1 MESGPDNFDTFFSP
15 GGEPSSPTQ
24 KGASKDGGAPP
35 PPPPEPRADPNFVD
49 TRAERDAQDVGD
61 SEWGSPTVGEPAAAK
76 PSVPPQIAAVGER
89 IVQLQIVTQ
98 EQWDAAVARA
108 ADAKDLRSILDALQ
122 GMPSHRRTRGESQI
136 PALSEHQAKLILE
149 GQAKRLRLGPYLIL
163 DRLGAGGMGEVF
175 RGWNLDLDRIEA
187 VKTITSDD
195 VTGSTMGLAR
205 FDREARVLA
214 QLAHPCITTIYS
226 TGREDGVAYI
236 AMQYIRGRTLVQV
249 VKDAAEKGEDVPVQW
264 AVDVIREVASAL
276 EHAHSCGVIHRD
288 IKPNNIMITNDG
300 EVRVLDMGIAR
311 LVDPSARNAP
321 GLTRHVAGM
330 GTPEV
335 MPPEQWAD
343 ASSVS
348 PASDIYSLG
357 CTFFYLLAGRMPFVG
372 EDLHTLMTAHLTKP
386 TPDIRQIR
394 PDAPRPIA
402 DILQRMTA
410 KEVADR
416 FPNCTELIQ
425 AIDECTKSSSRETLP
440 PPAVPWAWVGA
451 AAVVAALVSGF
462 GLYIGTRR
470 DYSAEAER
478 WLVDW
483 QKVTSEQWKSP
494 DELRAAVAKSPYA
507 AVDSADSLVRLQDW
521 VKQAT
526 AERKREGDFNDF
538 LVDFRRQHSSV
549 WPNAAA
555 LNEFVEPLRG
565 SMGYDAIRKR
575 VREETLQREAL
586 RDQAARQV
594 AEAFAAS
601 PEVWDSVEEVAAV
614 ADSAVPLDSVLRE
627 EHLGRRD
634 LAIRTCASERWTK
647 LAVKALE
654 ERQAAAGDVWKSP
667 IAIIGWSKDQVP
679 FESITTSKDYH
690 RLLDL
695 VQRETL
701 NRKSHQ
707 WVLQYLA
714 EHPLAWKGDDELV
727 AFVRGKFP
735 DGVESE
741 AAFAAMQSE
750 VRRETM
756 DRMRRMIK
764 QWAGSYVEEHPDVW
778 PETDALVDAVYSA
791 PNWEALARQASRE
804 DFTKKADA
812 ATYRRVFQTPLR
824 PTGDKLKDYHRL
836 EMMRLIDFFLGLANS
851 AVQPTVRVE
860 LAAEINGR
868 PVRNV
873 PLEQEAVVTVTS
885 SVRGYVTLIVLG
897 SRGEVFM
904 IQWDEPIPPG
914 RRMSLIPLSAESD
927 GVERLVAYVTDQSP
941 WRILPKPPADLGVS
955 AKRVPLEGNYL
966 QQMVDPAIRLFSDE
980 DSAKDDFEPIHKALS
995 SRRLLQNLLDM
1006 LFQGVA
1012 PGYLPATTS
1021 VKQWGRAAIEIQS
1034 GDP

>member
-15 GGEPSSPTQ
+15 GGDPSRPTQ

-35 PPPPEPRADPNFVD
+35 PPPPVPRDEANLGE
-49 TRAERDAQDVGD
+49 TRAERDTQDVGD
-61 SEWGSPTVGEPAAAK
+61 SEWGSPTVGESAAAT
-76 PSVPPQIAAVGER
+76 PAVPPQIAAVGEK
-89 IVQLQIVTQ
+89 IVQLQIIAK
-98 EQWDAAVARA
+98 EQWEAALARA
-108 ADAKDLRSILDALQ
+108 SDVHDLRSILDALQ
-122 GMPSHRRTRGESQI
+122 GMPSHRRARGESQM

-187 VKTITSDD
+187 VKTITSDE

-249 VKDAAEKGEDVPVQW
+249 VKDAAEQGEDVPVQW
-264 AVDVIREVASAL
+264 AVDAMREVASAL

-372 EDLHTLMTAHLTKP
+372 ADLHTLMTAHLTKP
-386 TPDIRQIR
+386 MPDICEIR
-394 PDAPRPIA
+394 PDVPRPVA
-402 DILQRMTA
+402 EILKRMTA
-410 KEVADR
+410 KDAADR
-416 FPNCTELIQ
+416 FPSCTELIQ
-425 AIDECTKSSSRETLP
+425 AIDACAKTSPSYSP
-440 PPAVPWAWVGA
+440 PRPAVPWAWVGA
-451 AAVVAALVSGF
+451 AAVVAALVAGF
-462 GLYIGTRR
+462 GLYIGTRH
-470 DYSAEAER
+470 DYAADAER

-483 QKVTSEQWKSP
+483 QKITTDQWETL
-494 DELRAAVAKSPYA
+494 DELRAAVARSPHA
-507 AVDSADSLVRLQDW
+507 TVDGADSLARLQDW

-538 LVDFRRQHSSV
+538 LLDFRRQHSSV
-549 WPNAAA
+549 WASAAA
-555 LNEFVEPLRG
+555 LNEFVGPLRA
-565 SMGYDAIRKR
+565 SLGYDEIRKR

-594 AEAFAAS
+594 ADALAAS
-601 PEVWDSVEEVAAV
+601 PEVWASAEEVAAV
-614 ADSAVPLDSVLRE
+614 ADSAVPLDSVF
-627 EHLGRRD
+627 LGDHVEQRD
-634 LAIRTCASERWTK
+634 RAIRAAASERWTK
-647 LAVKALE
+647 LAEKALE
-654 ERQAAAGDVWKSP
+654 ERQAAASDVWKSP
-667 IAIIGWSKDQVP
+667 AAVIGWSKDQIP
-679 FESITTSKDYH
+679 FESIATSKDYH

-695 VQRETL
+695 VQRETV
-701 NRKSHQ
+701 NRKSVQ

-727 AFVRGKFP
+727 AFVREKHP
-735 DGVESE
+735 DGVETES
-741 AAFAAMQSE
+741 AFASMQTY
-750 VRRETM
+750 VRQETIQ
-756 DRMRRMIK
+756 RMQRMVE
-764 QWAGSYVEEHPDVW
+764 QWAEAYAEKCPDVW
-778 PETDALVDAVYSA
+778 PKTDALVEAVYSG
-791 PNWEALARQASRE
+791 PNWEALARHASKE
-804 DFTKKADA
+804 DFANKADA
-812 ATYRRVFQTPLR
+812 ASYRRVFQAPLA
-824 PTGDKLKDYHRL
+824 PTQDALKDYHRL
-836 EMMRLIDFFLGLANS
+836 EMMRLIDLFLGLAKS
-851 AVQPTVRVE
+851 SVPPTAKVE
-860 LAAEINGR
+860 LSAEVDGR
-868 PVRNV
+868 PVQQV
-873 PLEQEAVVTVTS
+873 PLKQTAVVTVTS
-885 SVRGYVTLIVLG
+885 SIRGYVTLIVLG
-897 SRGEVFM
+897 STGEVFM
-904 IQWDEPIPPG
+904 VQWDEPIPPG
-914 RRMSLIPLSAESD
+914 RPMNLIPLSAESD
-927 GVERLVAYVTDQSP
+927 GVERLVVYVTDQSP

-955 AKRVPLEGNYL
+955 PKRVPLEGNYM
-966 QQMVDPAIRLFSDE
+966 QQMVDPAIRLFSDKDPE
-980 DSAKDDFEPIHKALS
+980 KDDFEPIRKS
-995 SRRLLQNLLDM
+995 MPSKELLPNLLEM
-1006 LFQGVA
+1006 LFRGVA

-1021 VKQWGRAAIEIQS
+1021 VKQWGRAAVEIRS
-1034 GDP
+1034 GNP